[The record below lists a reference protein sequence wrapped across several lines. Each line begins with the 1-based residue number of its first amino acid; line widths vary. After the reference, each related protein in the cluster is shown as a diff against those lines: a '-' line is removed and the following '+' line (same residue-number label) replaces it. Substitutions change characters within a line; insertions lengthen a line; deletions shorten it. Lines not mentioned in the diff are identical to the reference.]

1 MQHDAHAHRAGHD
14 RSADGTSHQH
24 TEPDHPGHTGHAEPD
39 HSGHAEHPDHA
50 NHSGHSGQSQS
61 EHSSGR
67 ADQSGHD
74 SHTGHGAEGGVSW
87 SMAARATLHCL
98 IGCAIGEV
106 LGMVIGT
113 ALGWHNVP
121 TMALAIFLAFIFG
134 YSFTMITILR
144 AGLSFKAAVKVA
156 LAADTL
162 SILVMEITDNSVLA
176 LWPGAMHAQLSDGLF
191 WYALAI
197 AFVVAFLVTTPVNKW
212 LIGRGKGHAV
222 MHQFH

>member
-1 MQHDAHAHRAGHD
+1 
-14 RSADGTSHQH
+14 
-24 TEPDHPGHTGHAEPD
+24 
-39 HSGHAEHPDHA
+39 
-50 NHSGHSGQSQS
+50 
-61 EHSSGR
+61 
-67 ADQSGHD
+67 
-74 SHTGHGAEGGVSW
+74 
-87 SMAARATLHCL
+87 MAARATLHCL

>member
-1 MQHDAHAHRAGHD
+1 MQHDAHGHPAGHPG
-14 RSADGTSHQH
+14 SPNGTGHEHAQH
-24 TEPDHPGHTGHAEPD
+24 TQ
-39 HSGHAEHPDHA
+39 HSGHEHHADHIEHTEHSPHGAHPPSGAE
-50 NHSGHSGQSQS
+50 HSGHEGPGGH
-61 EHSSGR
+61 EGHS
-67 ADQSGHD
+67 AHD
-74 SHTGHGAEGGVSW
+74 DHSAHEDGVSW

-197 AFVVAFLVTTPVNKW
+197 AFAVAFLVTTPVNKW

>member
-1 MQHDAHAHRAGHD
+1 MQHDSHAHHSARD
-14 RSADGTSHQH
+14 QNADGTAHLHGEHTDHGGQTDLSSH
-24 TEPDHPGHTGHAEPD
+24 TD
-39 HSGHAEHPDHA
+39 HS
-50 NHSGHSGQSQS
+50 
-61 EHSSGR
+61 
-67 ADQSGHD
+67 
-74 SHTGHGAEGGVSW
+74 SHEGHGAHAGHGAPGGSVSW
-87 SMAARATLHCL
+87 GMAAKATLHCL

-113 ALGWHNVP
+113 ALGWGNAQ

-134 YSFTMITILR
+134 YSFTMMTILK

-162 SILVMEITDNSVLA
+162 SITVMEITDNSVLA
-176 LWPGAMHAQLSDGLF
+176 LWPGAMHAELSDGLF

-197 AFVVAFLVTTPVNKW
+197 AFVIAFLVTTPVNKW

>member
-1 MQHDAHAHRAGHD
+1 MQHDAHAHHADHGRTDESAPGTDPAQPEHAGHVETTG
-14 RSADGTSHQH
+14 RVET
-24 TEPDHPGHTGHAEPD
+24 TEHTGHA
-39 HSGHAEHPDHA
+39 GHTEQGEQQ
-50 NHSGHSGQSQS
+50 GHGQQ
-61 EHSSGR
+61 HG
-67 ADQSGHD
+67 QHGHHQHD
-74 SHTGHGAEGGVSW
+74 SGAVSW
-87 SMAARATLHCL
+87 GMAAKATLHCL

-134 YSFTMITILR
+134 YSFTMITILK
-144 AGLSFKAAVKVA
+144 AGLAFKAAVKVA

-162 SILVMEITDNSVLA
+162 SITVMEITDNSVLA
-176 LWPGAMHAQLSDGLF
+176 LWPGAMHAGVSDGLF

-197 AFVVAFLVTTPVNKW
+197 AFAVAFVITTPVNKW